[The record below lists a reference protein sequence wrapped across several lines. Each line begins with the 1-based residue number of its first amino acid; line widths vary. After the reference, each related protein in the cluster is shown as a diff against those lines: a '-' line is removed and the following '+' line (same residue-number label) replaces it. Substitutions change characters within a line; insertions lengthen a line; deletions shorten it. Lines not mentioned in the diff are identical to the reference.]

1 MFQVTSRG
9 ELTEEPTVEAK
20 AASLEGK
27 SNEGEN
33 IAKKNILF
41 RGLQQGGFFL
51 KLGWKCLLRRIQR
64 RKKRGVF

>member
-33 IAKKNILF
+33 IAKKYLVS
-41 RGLQQGGFFL
+41 GPPTGEFFL

-64 RKKRGVF
+64 REKRGVF